1 MSKSLDETLSHQDK
15 KATNYGAL
23 STLTT
28 VFFFWGFIA
37 SGNTVFIPF
46 CKHYFHLDQFQ
57 SQLIDFAFY
66 GAYYLGALALFVYST
81 TRGKDLVGTWG
92 YKRCIVYGLIF
103 SALGAGSMIISVYL
117 NAFAGMLLGLF
128 IVALGFSLQQTSANP
143 FMIILGDEKTGSSRI
158 NLGGAVNSFGTTIGP
173 LVISLALFG
182 SAAAIS
188 DEMIASL
195 SLNKVNVLYGCVG
208 ILFLI
213 VALLFLFSKKVPPG
227 KVESTNSEINN
238 TTDSAKKAVTT
249 LLILTGL
256 LVICYAPVLGSYKSD
271 AQKQITTLEMKIGDI
286 NKATEKEYGKLPK
299 ALPAEDKEIRTADI
313 QKRFPEASLQII
325 QHQTEISTLRKP
337 LDQFRMVLLSLAI
350 IVLTIVIF
358 IAFKR
363 GSSQK
368 IGWGAMQYP
377 QLTLGML
384 AIFVYVGVEVA
395 IGSNLSE
402 LLKQSEFGGY
412 DASETAP
419 FTSMYWGSLMIGRW
433 TGAVSAFNLED
444 RVKQILRFIV
454 PLLAF
459 GVILA
464 SGALSGYDVQPL
476 YWYIICVLIQIVA
489 FYLTKDKPAL
499 TLGVFG
505 FLGATALIIGLLS
518 SGTVAI
524 YAFLSGGLF
533 CSIMWPCIFSLSLA
547 GLGKYQTQ
555 GSAFLVM
562 MILGGAIIPPLQGK
576 LSDLMGIQPSFIVGV
591 LCFIFLAFF
600 AFYTKSLLKK
610 QNVHFD

>member
-1 MSKSLDETLSHQDK
+1 MSASLDDTLIQQDK

-66 GAYYLGALALFVYST
+66 GAYYLGALALFVFST
-81 TRGKDLVGTWG
+81 VKGRDLVGTWG

-103 SALGAGSMIISVYL
+103 SAIGAGAMVVSVYA

-128 IVALGFSLQQTSANP
+128 IIALGFSLQQTSANP

-182 SAAAIS
+182 SAAAMS

-195 SLNKVNVLYGCVG
+195 SLNKVNILYGCVG
-208 ILFLI
+208 LLFLL
-213 VALLFLFSKKVPPG
+213 VALMFLFSKKVPEG
-227 KVESTNSEINN
+227 KVELEDLKELDA
-238 TTDSAKKAVTT
+238 TTDSGKKAMTS
-249 LLILTGL
+249 LLIITGL
-256 LVICYAPVLGSYKSD
+256 LIICFAPVFYSY
-271 AQKQITTLEMKIGDI
+271 
-286 NKATEKEYGKLPK
+286 
-299 ALPAEDKEIRTADI
+299 RTD
-313 QKRFPEASLQII
+313 LNWT
-325 QHQTEISTLRKP
+325 QHDSETLRIIGWTSG
-337 LDQFRMVLLSLAI
+337 LVVL
-350 IVLTIVIF
+350 
-358 IAFKR
+358 IAGLLVSHVK
-363 GSSQK
+363 GKTQK
-368 IGWGAMQYP
+368 IGWGAMQFP

-384 AIFVYVGVEVA
+384 AIFVYVGVEVS
-395 IGSNLSE
+395 IGSNLGE
-402 LLKQSEFGGY
+402 LLKQENFGSR
-412 DASETAP
+412 DASQIAP
-419 FTSMYWGSLMIGRW
+419 FVAMYWGSLMIGRW
-433 TGAVSAFNLED
+433 TGAVSALNLSD
-444 RVKQILRFIV
+444 SVKQLLRFIV
-454 PLLAF
+454 PFIAL
-459 GVILA
+459 GVVLGV
-464 SGALSGYDVQPL
+464 SWLYGYDIVPL
-476 YWYIICVLIQIVA
+476 QWYFLCVIIQIIA

-505 FLGATALIIGLLS
+505 ILGAISMVIGLLS
-518 SGTVAI
+518 SGQVAI

-533 CSIMWPCIFSLSLA
+533 CSIMWPCIFSLGLA

-576 LSDLMGIQPSFIVGV
+576 LSDLIGIQSSFIVGV
-591 LCFIFLAFF
+591 ACFAFLALF
-600 AFYTKSLLKK
+600 AFYVKALLNK
-610 QNVHFD
+610 QGVKFD